1 MKRFTTEDTES
12 TEKSNSSGFCSFSVL
27 SVSSVVAFVFVA
39 CLVSTSVF
47 AGSVDSKKGELQD
60 LKGRIETLR
69 RDMAAAEE
77 SKTYVADQLRETESE
92 ISTANR
98 HLHELGAERTDL
110 KAQLADL
117 DAQSQRLDRQTGAQ
131 QNQLARLLNRQFVG
145 GDSDALKLLLSGHD
159 PNQSAR
165 DKYFLTQLSRAKAD
179 LIQQLRAVAAE
190 KKRLADAAR
199 ERQTQ
204 LAEIER
210 QQQESRAQL
219 LERKKQ
225 RLTTLAAIASHLKAQ
240 SREITTLKRDEQ
252 RLAKLIEGLA
262 RIATARKTASKV
274 PQGTHSAG
282 VGGTARA
289 RIAKAKS
296 HDPGNVGGAF
306 AALRGQ
312 LRLPVKG
319 MIGGRFGS
327 PRAEGGASWKGV
339 FIRAAEGTE
348 VKAVA
353 AGAVVFSDWLR
364 GFGNLLI
371 IDHGDDFLSVYGN
384 NESLL
389 AAVGAN
395 VKSGES
401 VATVGNSGGN
411 PDSGLYFELRHRGQ
425 PFDPMRWASNR

>member
-1 MKRFTTEDTES
+1 VIPGRRICVKAV
-12 TEKSNSSGFCSFSVL
+12 CL
-27 SVSSVVAFVFVA
+27 AFLF
-39 CLVSTSVF
+39 VSTAF
-47 AGSVDSKKGELQD
+47 AATVDSKKEELQD
-60 LKGRIETLR
+60 LKGRIEALR
-69 RDMAAAEE
+69 RSMAAAEE
-77 SKTYVADQLRETESE
+77 SKTSAADQLRETESA
-92 ISTANR
+92 ISNANR
-98 HLHELGAERTDL
+98 RLHELGAERAELTS
-110 KAQLADL
+110 QLADL
-117 DAQSQRLDRQTGAQ
+117 DAQSQRLDRQTGSQ
-131 QNQLARLLNRQFVG
+131 QSQLARLLNRQFVG

-179 LIQQLRAVAAE
+179 LIQQLRTVAVE
-190 KKRLADAAR
+190 KSRLADAVR

-210 QQQESRAQL
+210 RQQESRAQL
-219 LERKKQ
+219 LDRKKQ
-225 RLTTLAAIASHLKAQ
+225 RLTTLAAIADRLKAQ
-240 SREITTLKRDEQ
+240 RREINTLKRDEQ

-262 RIATARKTASKV
+262 RIAATKRAKPKV

-282 VGGTARA
+282 AGSTATARTSK
-289 RIAKAKS
+289 IKS

-312 LRLPVKG
+312 LRLPAKG
-319 MIGGRFGS
+319 TIAGRFGG
-327 PRAEGGASWKGV
+327 PRPEGGASWKGI
-339 FIRAAEGTE
+339 FIRAAEGSE

-371 IDHGDDFLSVYGN
+371 LDHGDDFLSVYGN

-389 AAVGAN
+389 AAVGAT

-411 PDSGLYFELRHRGQ
+411 PESGLYFELRHRGQ
-425 PFDPMRWASNR
+425 PFDPLKWASNR

>member
-1 MKRFTTEDTES
+1 MIAGRS
-12 TEKSNSSGFCSFSVL
+12 YCVIVICL
-27 SVSSVVAFVFVA
+27 AALHVSVAFA
-39 CLVSTSVF
+39 
-47 AGSVDSKKGELQD
+47 ASVDSKKGELQD

-77 SKTYVADQLRETESE
+77 SKTYAADQLRETESA
-92 ISTANR
+92 ISNVNR
-98 HLHELGAERTDL
+98 RLHELGAERTEL
-110 KAQLADL
+110 KAELADL
-117 DAQSQRLDRQTGAQ
+117 DAQGQRLDRQTGAQ

-199 ERQTQ
+199 ERQAA

-210 QQQESRAQL
+210 RQQESRAQL
-219 LERKKQ
+219 LDRKKQ
-225 RLTTLAAIASHLKAQ
+225 RLTTLAAIADRLKAQ
-240 SREITTLKRDEQ
+240 RREITTLKRDEQ

-262 RIATARKTASKV
+262 RIAAAKRAAPKV
-274 PQGTHSAG
+274 GA
-282 VGGTARA
+282 GGTAIA
-289 RIAKAKS
+289 RTPKLKN

-306 AALRGQ
+306 GALRGQ

-319 MIGGRFGS
+319 TIAGRFGS
-327 PRAEGGASWKGV
+327 PRPEGGASWKGV
-339 FIRAAEGTE
+339 FIRAAEGAE
-348 VKAVA
+348 VRAVA

-389 AAVGAN
+389 TAVGAT
-395 VKSGES
+395 VKSGDS

-425 PFDPMRWASNR
+425 PFDPLKWARK

>member
-1 MKRFTTEDTES
+1 MYQRVLLRLCILAAIPL
-12 TEKSNSSGFCSFSVL
+12 SSAL
-27 SVSSVVAFVFVA
+27 AA
-39 CLVSTSVF
+39 N
-47 AGSVDSKKGELQD
+47 VDARKGQLQE

-69 RDMAAAEE
+69 REMAAAEE
-77 SKTYVADQLRETESE
+77 SKASAADQLRETESA
-92 ISTANR
+92 ISGANR
-98 HLHELGAERTDL
+98 LLRELGAERGEL

-117 DAQSQRLDRQTGAQ
+117 DAQRQRLERQAGAQ

-145 GDSDALKLLLSGHD
+145 GDSDALKLLLSGRD

-165 DKYFLTQLSRAKAD
+165 DRYFLTQLSRAKAD
-179 LIQQLRAVAAE
+179 LIQQLRAVATE

-199 ERQTQ
+199 DRQTQ

-210 QQQESRAQL
+210 RQQESRAQL
-219 LERKKQ
+219 LDRKKQ
-225 RLTTLAAIASHLKAQ
+225 RLTTLAAIADRLQAQ
-240 SREITTLKRDEQ
+240 RREIGTLRRDEQ

-262 RIATARKTASKV
+262 RIGATKKTRPTGSE
-274 PQGTHSAG
+274 GTPRAG
-282 VGGTARA
+282 PGGTAT
-289 RIAKAKS
+289 AKAPKVQS

-306 AALRGQ
+306 AALRGT

-319 MIGGRFGS
+319 TISGRFGS
-327 PRAEGGASWKGV
+327 PRAEGGASWKGI
-339 FIRAAEGTE
+339 FIRAAEGAE
-348 VKAVA
+348 VRAVA
-353 AGAVVFSDWLR
+353 GGAVVFADWLR

-389 AAVGAN
+389 AEVGAS
-395 VKSGES
+395 VKGGES

-425 PFDPMRWASNR
+425 PFDPLKWASTR

>member
-1 MKRFTTEDTES
+1 MSKHCRTSRFTFRVSLFTAGLLFS
-12 TEKSNSSGFCSFSVL
+12 T
-27 SVSSVVAFVFVA
+27 AFA
-39 CLVSTSVF
+39 
-47 AGSVDSKKGELQD
+47 AGVDSKKSELHD

-77 SKTYVADQLRETESE
+77 TKNYAADQLRETESA
-92 ISTANR
+92 ISTVNR
-98 HLHELGAERTDL
+98 RLHELGAERAETRS
-110 KAQLADL
+110 QLADL
-117 DAQSQRLDRQTGAQ
+117 ETQGQRLERQTGAQ
-131 QNQLARLLNRQFVG
+131 QDQLSRVLNRQFIG

-190 KKRLADAAR
+190 KKRLADSAR
-199 ERQTQ
+199 MRQEQ

-210 QQQESRAQL
+210 KEQESRSQL

-225 RLTTLAAIASHLKAQ
+225 RQTTLAAIGDRLKAQ
-240 SREITTLKRDEQ
+240 RKEIATLKRDEQ

-262 RIATARKTASKV
+262 RIAAAKKTVPKGARGGE
-274 PQGTHSAG
+274 QGAT
-282 VGGTARA
+282 GGSTRG
-289 RIAKAKS
+289 KAPKLKS

-319 MIGGRFGS
+319 TIAGRFGS
-327 PRAEGGASWKGV
+327 PRAEGGANWKGV

-389 AAVGAN
+389 ATVGAS
-395 VKSGES
+395 VRGGEA

-425 PFDPMRWASNR
+425 AFDPLKWARN